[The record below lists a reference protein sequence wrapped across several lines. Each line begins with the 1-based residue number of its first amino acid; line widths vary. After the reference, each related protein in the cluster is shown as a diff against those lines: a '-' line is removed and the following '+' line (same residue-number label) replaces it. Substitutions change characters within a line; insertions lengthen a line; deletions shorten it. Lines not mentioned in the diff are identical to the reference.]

1 MLKKLFVLLLI
12 FLGLSG
18 CGGDSEDILEERDI
32 LDEMRIEICKS
43 DSIYS
48 GKPGRL
54 TQRDRDAAYAKFKEL
69 KVELENELA
78 SLPGY
83 TQERASLET
92 TVNAFNMSGWV
103 SDDGYCDDTGAY

>member
-54 TQRDRDAAYAKFKEL
+54 TQEDRDAAHEKFKEL
-69 KVELENELA
+69 TVELENELA
-78 SLPGY
+78 SLTGY
-83 TQERASLET
+83 TKERASFET
-92 TVNAFNMSGWV
+92 TVYVFNTRSRV
-103 SDDGYCDDTGAY
+103 SYDGYCDDTGAY